1 MCEHVSSPVWK
12 MNYPESPLRL
22 ITTIWYVTVYQH
34 HGNDNTASTN
44 TDNTKISNTPIIVYS
59 DKNDILSAAALVPSR
74 LLPSRPPLLVSS
86 LDLHRS
92 ERCINPLLHSLV
104 LVVVQIQNTC
114 ASIARISTNFA
125 PKSFNVPKKNIAL
138 SKNSCK

>member
-1 MCEHVSSPVWK
+1 MSKVSGCQKDELSG
-12 MNYPESPLRL
+12 ESIKVDYYYLVQFTN
-22 ITTIWYVTVYQH
+22 IMATTTPPAPTPTIPKT
-34 HGNDNTASTN
+34 
-44 TDNTKISNTPIIVYS
+44 SNTPIIVYS